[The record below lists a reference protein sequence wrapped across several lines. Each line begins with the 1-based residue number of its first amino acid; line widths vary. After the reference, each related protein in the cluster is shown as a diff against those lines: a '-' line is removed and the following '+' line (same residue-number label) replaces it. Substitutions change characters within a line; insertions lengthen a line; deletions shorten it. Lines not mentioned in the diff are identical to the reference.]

1 MKKKK
6 KINKKKFLS
15 RIIFLFI
22 IIALIVTVIKNLGKK
37 EEAKWEIT
45 VILNGGNV
53 TESLKDSPYIDKDN
67 NLYLS
72 LEDIQKLLDRNIY
85 YEVESNKIITT
96 SGTKV
101 AAIDLENNKLELNSA
116 ELMLPSRNFKFR
128 EKFLFTYF

>member
-6 KINKKKFLS
+6 RINKKKFLS

-22 IIALIVTVIKNLGKK
+22 VIALIVTVIKNSGKK
-37 EEAKWEIT
+37 EETKWEIAI
-45 VILNGGNV
+45 ILNGENV

-67 NLYLS
+67 ALYLS

-101 AAIDLENNKLELNSA
+101 AAIDVTNNKLELNSA
-116 ELMLPSRNFKFR
+116 ELMLPSRNFKF
-128 EKFLFTYF
+128 

>member
-53 TESLKDSPYIDKDN
+53 TESFRRYT
-67 NLYLS
+67 
-72 LEDIQKLLDRNIY
+72 
-85 YEVESNKIITT
+85 KI
-96 SGTKV
+96 
-101 AAIDLENNKLELNSA
+101 A
-116 ELMLPSRNFKFR
+116 
-128 EKFLFTYF
+128 